1 MKRFRIE
8 HRTTYTYPRPVHLG
22 RHRLVIRPREG
33 HDLRVERLSLSIT
46 PRHRKI
52 WTCDIFGNNVAIVDF
67 LEPADE
73 LEICSD
79 VIVQRTNPF
88 ADFAEHERGRIPWP
102 VVYDPLEQSAVSV
115 YLAPS
120 YPEDIP
126 TVRAWLQVELPPPEP
141 LDAEELVSRLAA
153 LIFQK
158 ITYQRR
164 SEKGVQSP
172 AETIRLGSGSC
183 RDLATLMMDATRALG
198 IASRYASGY
207 LDCAASEAGRAAT
220 HAWNEVYLPAYGWR
234 GFDPT
239 IGKAT
244 SLSHVVTGV
253 SNHPR
258 GVMPVSGLF
267 AGSPAD
273 RGILEVSVKVE
284 RLSG

>member
-8 HRTTYTYPRPVHLG
+8 HRTTYTYPRPVQLG

-33 HDLRVERLSLSIT
+33 HDLRVESLSLSIT
-46 PRHRKI
+46 PRHRQV
-52 WTCDIFGNNVAIVDF
+52 WTCDVFGNNVAIIDF
-67 LEPADE
+67 LEPAAE
-73 LEICSD
+73 LEIYSD
-79 VIVQRTNPF
+79 VIVQRTTPF
-88 ADFAEHERGRIPWP
+88 PDFGEHERGRIPWP
-102 VVYDPLEQSAVSV
+102 VVYDPLEQAAVGV
-115 YLAPS
+115 YVAPS

-126 TVRAWLQVELPPPEP
+126 AVRAWLKAELPPPER
-141 LDAEELVSRLAA
+141 LDAEDLVSHLAE
-153 LIFQK
+153 LIFRK
-158 ITYQRR
+158 VSYQRR

-198 IASRYASGY
+198 IASRFASGY

-234 GFDPT
+234 GFDLT

-273 RGILEVSVKVE
+273 RGTLEVSVKVE